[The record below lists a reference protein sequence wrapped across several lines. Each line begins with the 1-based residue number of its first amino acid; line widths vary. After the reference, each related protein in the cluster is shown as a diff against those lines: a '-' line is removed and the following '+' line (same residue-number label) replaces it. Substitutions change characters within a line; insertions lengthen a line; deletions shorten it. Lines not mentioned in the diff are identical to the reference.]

1 MTKPTRNTIPIT
13 VRFSKDGVEQMTSI
27 YDDRP
32 PCSRHDDDHD
42 DHNSRV
48 LIAWGAICAM
58 VPGDLNGTIARL
70 HDHKGTL
77 VVATRFPLTQ
87 FAQNAIDHVW
97 KQLLN
102 EGIVEFH
109 DVTSKDWDTYWGSK
123 RFESNW
129 TP

>member
-13 VRFSKDGVEQMTSI
+13 VRFSKDGVEQMSI
-27 YDDRP
+27 YHTRP
-32 PCSRHDDDHD
+32 PCSRHDDNQD
-42 DHNSRV
+42 DDNPRV
-48 LIAWGAICAM
+48 LVAWGAICAM
-58 VPGDLNGTIARL
+58 VPGDLTGSIARL

-77 VVATRFPLTQ
+77 VVATRFALTKY
-87 FAQNAIDHVW
+87 AQNAIDHVW

-102 EGIVEFH
+102 ESSVEFH
-109 DVTSKDWDTYWGSK
+109 DVRAKEWDSYWGSK